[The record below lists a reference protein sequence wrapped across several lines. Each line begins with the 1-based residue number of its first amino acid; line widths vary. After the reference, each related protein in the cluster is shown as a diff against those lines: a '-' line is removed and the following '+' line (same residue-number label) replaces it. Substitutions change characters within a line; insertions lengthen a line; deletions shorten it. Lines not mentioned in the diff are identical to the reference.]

1 MSSSFFQGAYFVFVV
16 LASIV
21 RVVYTRHYREMV
33 RAKDH
38 RTTTDALLT
47 ALPALGM
54 FILPVIYVL
63 TPWLDFADYHLPM
76 WAGWI
81 GVAIFAVAVWLL
93 WRSHADLARN
103 FSPRMEILE
112 GHSLVTQ
119 GVFRHIRHPIYCAHL
134 LWGIAQVFLLQN
146 WIAGFSMLVTF
157 VPGYLYRARVEEQ
170 MMIEHFGDEYR
181 EYQARTGRLFPRLL
195 R

>member
-1 MSSSFFQGAYFVFVV
+1 MSSSFFHGAYFVFVV

-21 RVVYTRHYREMV
+21 RVVYTRHYRKMA
-33 RAKDH
+33 RAKD
-38 RTTTDALLT
+38 RRMTADALLT

-63 TPWLDFADYHLPM
+63 TSWLDFADYHLPM

-93 WRSHADLARN
+93 WRSHAELARN
-103 FSPRMEILE
+103 FSPRVELFE

-119 GVFRHIRHPIYCAHL
+119 GVFRHIRHPIYSAHL

-146 WIAGFSMLVTF
+146 WIAGLSMLVTF
-157 VPGYLYRARVEEQ
+157 LPGYLYRVRVEEQ

-181 EYQARTGRLFPRLL
+181 EYMGRTGRLFPRLGK
-195 R
+195 